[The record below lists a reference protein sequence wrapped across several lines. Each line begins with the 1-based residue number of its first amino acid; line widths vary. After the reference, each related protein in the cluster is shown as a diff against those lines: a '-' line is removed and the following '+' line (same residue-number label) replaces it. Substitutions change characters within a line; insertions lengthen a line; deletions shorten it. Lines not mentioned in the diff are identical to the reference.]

1 MRTKIQLIA
10 LFSSVFSLIYIIP
23 HSHMDYAWLETFE
36 DYYRLR
42 SKSVFSGMVQKMS
55 TDARIRF
62 TIGELCFLRK
72 FLEDSEKEAETWE
85 GEESLRPEK
94 ASQKIAEFLQKKTLS
109 LAHGQFISPDLA
121 TPGWEDFLE
130 SAHYGNLYSVE
141 KLGQAGRVAWQLDSF
156 GSSKTFA
163 FLAAKMGYKDM
174 IICRVDNQLKRKL
187 IDEKKLQLRWVLPQ
201 GQSIYLHIS
210 HDHYTNLDIP
220 TSGPYL
226 EEFTTKLEGMFRSD
240 GFMLFGDDF
249 YFQNFAGNFAQIF
262 SSVEADPRLRIA
274 TFEEYLARLGN
285 NKSDFP
291 DYEGDFFNYDNQGVW
306 SGYYTSQPGLK
317 REIRDIFRFV
327 RAALSAIFSRPGE
340 SRASRAEWP
349 IFSDQ
354 IFADLS
360 SLIHHDA
367 ITGTSTEIV
376 NESYRWSMDKIRRF
390 FTRLLTPADRARP
403 LEFEKAKIECGVPEK
418 ELEEIDGVLMY
429 NQLGSQTKFV
439 AEIPI
444 RVEGKPKKFVVEK
457 GGKSVFSELVCVT
470 FKECSLF
477 FDAKLEP
484 LEIVFF
490 SVKKEDPVESKKEE
504 NLPQNHEGL
513 PTIKEDDFPSP
524 KKGDSSPSNSPDLGS
539 AKIEENSPPKSSKET
554 GPISEDEGYFLPYT
568 EIEGVRAISFE
579 DWRIRAMAYRVVVE
593 LPGQNVQD
601 SIGFLSVDSE
611 AGAHYVN
618 WFNDLSDVGK
628 LVEKFQRFSVFRG
641 EMVEFVD
648 FETSFGRV
656 RIGREKG
663 KGFYWVE
670 TYFRG
675 NINSSCGTLFMM
687 SVVPRGFTV
696 SSTFSSDSNGL
707 FTTPR
712 DRLRRLDKDLY
723 PTTLFAQLENQ
734 LGEKIR
740 VFVDRP
746 QAAGSVTEDELLFNL
761 NRSSKNFD
769 NKGLN
774 EALFSYPVYTR
785 HYVLHFSGKE
795 EPDEAIE
802 LTNRIELSNLFL
814 LTPKRIPSTLLSPS
828 KAEFPS
834 ELRLNYQAIDQSSF
848 LLRVTN
854 RSETKSST
862 FPAADFFAKSFANVE
877 IFEVDFGYSNL
888 MPADRAVRPV
898 ASSYTLAP
906 LEAAT
911 FLFNFS

>member
-1 MRTKIQLIA
+1 MKTKILLIA
-10 LFSSVFSLIYIIP
+10 LFSSVSSLIYIIP

-42 SKSVFSGMVQKMS
+42 SKAVFFGMVEKMA
-55 TDARIRF
+55 TDARVRF
-62 TIGELCFLRK
+62 TIGELCFLRR
-72 FLEDSEKEAETWE
+72 FLEDSDQEAQNWE
-85 GEESLRPEK
+85 GEEYLRPET
-94 ASQKIAEFLQKKTLS
+94 ASKKIADLLQKKTLS
-109 LAHGQFISPDLA
+109 LAHAQFISPDLA
-121 TPGWEDFLE
+121 TPSWEDFLE
-130 SAHYGNLYSVE
+130 SMHYGTMYSIE

-174 IICRVDNQLKRKL
+174 VICRLDNELKRKL
-187 IDEKKLQLRWVLPQ
+187 KDEKKLQLRWVLPQ

-220 TSGPYL
+220 TGGPSL
-226 EEFTTKLEGMFRSD
+226 DEFTSRLEGMFRSD

-249 YFQNFAGNFAQIF
+249 YFQNFAENFKQII
-262 SSVEADPRLRIA
+262 SSTEADPRLRIA
-274 TFEEYLARLGN
+274 TFEEYLAQLGN
-285 NKSDFP
+285 NKSGFP

-327 RAALSAIFSRPGE
+327 RAVLSAIFSRPGE

-349 IFSDQ
+349 IFSNQ
-354 IFADLS
+354 VFADLS

-367 ITGTSTEIV
+367 ITGTSTELV
-376 NESYRWSMDKIRRF
+376 NENYRGTIKEIRKF
-390 FTRLLTPADRARP
+390 FTRLLTPSDRARP

-418 ELEEIDGVLMY
+418 ELEGIDGVLMY
-429 NQLGSQTKFV
+429 NQLGSQTQFV

-457 GGKSVFSELVCVT
+457 GGKVVLSELVCVT

-490 SVKKEDPVESKKEE
+490 SVKKEDAVESKKEE
-504 NLPQNHEGL
+504 NLPQDPEGL
-513 PTIKEDDFPSP
+513 PTTKEDDFPSP
-524 KKGDSSPSNSPDLGS
+524 NKGDSSPSNSPDLSS
-539 AKIEENSPPKSSKET
+539 AKIEATSPPKSSANS
-554 GPISEDEGYFLPYT
+554 GSISEDEDYFLPYT
-568 EIEGVRAISFE
+568 EIEGVRTLSFE
-579 DWRIRAMAYRVVVE
+579 NWKIRATAYRVVVE
-593 LPGQNVQD
+593 LPDQNVQD
-601 SIGFLSVDSE
+601 SIGFLSIDSE

-618 WFNDLSDVGK
+618 WFNDLADVGK
-628 LVEKFQRFSVFRG
+628 LVEKFQRFSIFRG
-641 EMVEFVD
+641 ELVEFVD

-687 SVVPRGFTV
+687 SVVPRGFTA

-712 DRLRRLDKDLY
+712 HRLRRLDKDLY
-723 PTTLFAQLENQ
+723 PATLFAQLENQ

-740 VFVDRP
+740 VFVDRA

-769 NKGLN
+769 FKGLN
-774 EALFSYPVYTR
+774 EALLSYPVYTR
-785 HYVLHFSGKE
+785 HYVLHFSGQK

-814 LTPKRIPSTLLSPS
+814 LTPKLIPSTLLLPS
-828 KAEFPS
+828 KAGFPS

-854 RSETKSST
+854 RSEIKNST
-862 FPAADFFAKSFANVE
+862 FPAADFFAKSFAKVE
-877 IFEVDFGYSNL
+877 IFEVDFGYSNSI
-888 MPADRAVRPV
+888 PADRAVRPV

-911 FLFNFS
+911 FLLSFS